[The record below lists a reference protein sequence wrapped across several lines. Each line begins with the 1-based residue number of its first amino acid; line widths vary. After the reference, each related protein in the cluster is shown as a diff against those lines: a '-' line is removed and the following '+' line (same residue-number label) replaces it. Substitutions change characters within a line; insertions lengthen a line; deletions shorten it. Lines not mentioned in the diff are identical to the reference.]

1 LPVTAF
7 QGYFN
12 VRIESLLL
20 GFAMR
25 AIETTGILNTQGQ
38 IQLDHPIPQEKD
50 RFVRVI
56 LLMSEDE
63 LNEKN
68 WLDAVSHTNQ
78 IGGYQHIIFAL
89 ITSRIPENPLH
100 TDIILRPENPDFMI
114 SGLRQSSA
122 IRLDHLVTLR
132 SSLIQRELGS
142 LSLKTQTLIVDIL
155 SDILRS

>member
-1 LPVTAF
+1 LPITAF

-68 WLDAVSHTNQ
+68 WLDAVSHNPSFAFLQDTEEDIYTLNDGQPVTNE
-78 IGGYQHIIFAL
+78 G
-89 ITSRIPENPLH
+89 
-100 TDIILRPENPDFMI
+100 
-114 SGLRQSSA
+114 
-122 IRLDHLVTLR
+122 
-132 SSLIQRELGS
+132 
-142 LSLKTQTLIVDIL
+142 
-155 SDILRS
+155 